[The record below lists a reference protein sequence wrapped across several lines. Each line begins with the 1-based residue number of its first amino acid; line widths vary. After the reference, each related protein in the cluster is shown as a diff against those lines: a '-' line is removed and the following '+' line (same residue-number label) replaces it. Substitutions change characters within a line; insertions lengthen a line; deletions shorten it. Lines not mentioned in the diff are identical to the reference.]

1 MLLVVGKKRTYG
13 ILILLLICSLFTW
26 VAHIWITDRF
36 AIYKFFYHFESF
48 LARFTVTCTNSAA
61 AWLEQLVV
69 YSLKERGAL
78 ANQAAYISPS
88 GELSS
93 CSSGWRQGFLK
104 GEQVDANVRFRY
116 ASTTK
121 IITADL
127 ILTLVNEKKLQLNST
142 IEQLFPEVQSYQ
154 DDRVRGITVEQ
165 LLNHTAGFNR
175 ITSGDPMFFF
185 NKKPW
190 CPYGVEGL
198 SELKLQFSPGEN
210 QVYANLSYCLLGVIA
225 ERVVGAP
232 YREMVEQRYSL
243 SQLGIVFLDGP
254 LLADEVLPDFRN
266 DSFYT
271 ETYHKFYDFY
281 AVSSSAGLSGSAS
294 ALARLVSGVLASP
307 GSMLRAPSSYSN
319 CDEEKFRGCYGY
331 AFYKYKQADSDLVV
345 HIQDGYLH
353 GSSSVVIADDRGGVL
368 VLLNAGKPAEAFTVN
383 KKTYK
388 KIYTAL
394 SDFYS
399 PANFE

>member
-1 MLLVVGKKRTYG
+1 MVSKKSAYE
-13 ILILLLICSLFTW
+13 ILALSLICLFFIW
-26 VAHIWITDRF
+26 GAHIWVTDRF
-36 AIYKFFYHFESF
+36 AIYKFFYPFESF
-48 LARFTVTCTNSAA
+48 VATSTINCTNSAPP
-61 AWLEQLVV
+61 WLKQLIV

-78 ANQAAYISPS
+78 ANQAAYISPA

-104 GEQVDANVRFRY
+104 EEQVDADVRFRY

-127 ILTLVNEKKLQLNST
+127 ILNLVNERKIALAST
-142 IEQLFPEVQSYQ
+142 IEQLFPEVHNYQ
-154 DDRVRGITVEQ
+154 DDRVRTITVEQ

-190 CPYGVEGL
+190 CPYGAEGL
-198 SELKLQFSPGEN
+198 SELKLNFSPGEN
-210 QVYANLSYCLLGVIA
+210 QVYANVSYCLLGVIA
-225 ERVVGAP
+225 ERVTGMP
-232 YREMVEQRYSL
+232 YRELVERQYEL
-243 SQLGIVFLDGP
+243 SKLGIVFLDGP

-271 ETYHKFYDFY
+271 ETYYTFYDFY
-281 AVSSSAGLSGSAS
+281 AISSSAGLSGSAS
-294 ALARLVSGVLASP
+294 ALAKLVRKLLTSP
-307 GSMLRAPSSYSN
+307 DSMLRAPSSYSN
-319 CDEEKFRGCYGY
+319 CDETKFRGCYGY
-331 AFYKYKQADSDLVV
+331 AFYKYQKLDSELAV

-353 GSSSVVIADDRGGVL
+353 GSSSVVIADNKGGVL
-368 VLLNAGKPAEAFTVN
+368 VLLNAGRSANAFAEN
-383 KKTYK
+383 KKTYQ

-394 SDFYS
+394 SDFYRAAS
-399 PANFE
+399 SE

>member
-1 MLLVVGKKRTYG
+1 MPVIVGKKRAFE
-13 ILILLLICSLFTW
+13 ILILLLVCSFFTLGL
-26 VAHIWITDRF
+26 HIWVTDRF
-36 AIYKFFYHFESF
+36 LIYRFLYPIESF
-48 LARFTVTCTNSAA
+48 VTRSTIVCTDSTPL
-61 AWLEQLVV
+61 WLEHLIV

-88 GELSS
+88 GELFS
-93 CSSGWRQGFLK
+93 CSSGWRHGFLK
-104 GEQVDANVRFRY
+104 GGQVDFAVRFRY

-127 ILTLVNEKKLQLNST
+127 ILSLVNEKRLQLSST
-142 IEQLFPEVQSYQ
+142 IEQLFPEVKSYQ
-154 DDRVRGITVEQ
+154 DDRVRTITVEQ

-175 ITSGDPMFFF
+175 MTSGDPMFFF

-190 CPYGVEGL
+190 CPYGEEGL
-198 SELKLQFSPGEN
+198 SELKLHFTPGEN

-225 ERVVGAP
+225 ERVASAP
-232 YREMVEQRYSL
+232 YRELVEQRYSL

-281 AVSSSAGLSGSAS
+281 AISSSAGLSGSAS
-294 ALARLVSGVLASP
+294 ALARLVSEMLANP
-307 GSMLRAPSSYSN
+307 GSMLRAPSSYAN
-319 CDEEKFRGCYGY
+319 CDEAKFRGCYGY
-331 AFYKYKQADSDLVV
+331 AFYKYQQSTSNLVV
-345 HIQDGYLH
+345 HIQEGYLH
-353 GSSSVVIADDRGGVL
+353 GSSSVVIADDKGGVL
-368 VLLNAGKPAEAFTVN
+368 VLLNAGKPIKAFAEN

-394 SDFYS
+394 SDFYRT
-399 PANFE
+399 ANSE

>member
-1 MLLVVGKKRTYG
+1 MVSKKSAYE
-13 ILILLLICSLFTW
+13 ILALSLICAFFIW
-26 VAHIWITDRF
+26 IAHIWITDRF
-36 AIYKFFYHFESF
+36 AIYKFFYPFESF
-48 LARFTVTCTNSAA
+48 VAISTISCTNSAPP
-61 AWLEQLVV
+61 WLEQLVV

-78 ANQAAYISPS
+78 ANQAAYISPT

-127 ILTLVNEKKLQLNST
+127 ILRLVNEKKVELSST
-142 IEQLFPEVQSYQ
+142 IEQLFPDVHSYQ
-154 DDRVRGITVEQ
+154 DDRVRTITVEQ

-198 SELKLQFSPGEN
+198 SELKLNFSPGEN
-210 QVYANLSYCLLGVIA
+210 QVYANVSYCLLGVIA
-225 ERVVGAP
+225 ERVTGMP
-232 YREMVEQRYSL
+232 YRELVEQQYEL
-243 SQLGIVFLDGP
+243 SKLGVVFLDGP

-271 ETYHKFYDFY
+271 ETYYRFYDFY
-281 AVSSSAGLSGSAS
+281 AISSSAGLSGSAS
-294 ALARLVSGVLASP
+294 ALAKLVRKLLASAD
-307 GSMLRAPSSYSN
+307 SMLRAPSSYSN
-319 CDEEKFRGCYGY
+319 CDEAKFRGCYGY
-331 AFYKYKQADSDLVV
+331 AFYKYQQPNSDLVV
-345 HIQDGYLH
+345 HIQEGYLH
-353 GSSSVVIADDRGGVL
+353 GSSSVVIADDQGGVV
-368 VLLNAGKPAEAFTVN
+368 VLLNAGKPAKSFAEN
-383 KKTYK
+383 KKTYRQ
-388 KIYTAL
+388 IYATL
-394 SDFYS
+394 SDFYRT
-399 PANFE
+399 ANFE